1 MPIPDCVAPSNLSGE
16 LLEGLPLNDSSILS
30 ALGSRTSKPYCAV
43 YSWIVLDVAA
53 AKCGLESESSAT
65 FQESADVDPS
75 DSRPAR
81 LPLVLFSHDVGF
93 DSFGRVDKGASVRS
107 SYAISYDGRG
117 IFETEDTI
125 YVLFGNGFRR
135 PAALEAI
142 NAIPEGIIDESW
154 TVDSHD
160 QGTGIAALSRSSS
173 VVHCDIQMS
182 VAQGHALVALVQAL
196 RDSGHHAILESVFR
210 DIEREV
216 GTSVGIRRERN

>member
-43 YSWIVLDVAA
+43 YSWIVLDVEAA
-53 AKCGLESESSAT
+53 NCGLERESRST
-65 FQESADVDPS
+65 FQDSTDVVPS
-75 DSRPAR
+75 SSGLAR

-93 DSFGRVDKGASVRS
+93 DSAGRFEKGASIKS
-107 SYAISYDGRG
+107 GYAISYDGRG

-125 YVLFGNGFRR
+125 YVLFGKGFRR
-135 PAALEAI
+135 PAAIEAV
-142 NAIPEGIIDESW
+142 NAIAEGIIDKFWSVDLQDES
-154 TVDSHD
+154 
-160 QGTGIAALSRSSS
+160 TGIAALNRSSS

-182 VAQGHALVALVQAL
+182 VAQGDALLALVQAL

-216 GTSVGIRRERN
+216 GTSRRIC